1 MKDWRGPCSLPSTN
15 KKSKKEG
22 RNEMTINLTL
32 SITDQELND
41 PAAMARLY
49 KALDTLKGTKNT
61 VIAEEELLDEHG
73 ELVPAEEPKAPAE
86 RKKKSAEPKE
96 PTVTETEVRAALG
109 KLQRTDGGKAKAT
122 IMPDGAPPAFFL
134 CVKVK

>member
-1 MKDWRGPCSLPSTN
+1 
-15 KKSKKEG
+15 
-22 RNEMTINLTL
+22 MTINLTL

-49 KALDTLKGTKNT
+49 KALDTLKGTKTQTT
-61 VIAEEELLDEHG
+61 VVREEDILDENG

-109 KLQRTDGGKAKAT
+109 KLQRTDGGKAKVRSILGILDAKNFPELSLDKYAEALRLT
-122 IMPDGAPPAFFL
+122 
-134 CVKVK
+134 VKELQAIEEE

>member
-1 MKDWRGPCSLPSTN
+1 
-15 KKSKKEG
+15 
-22 RNEMTINLTL
+22 MTINLTL

-49 KALDTLKGTKNT
+49 KALDTLKGNKTT
-61 VIAEEELLDEHG
+61 VIAEEELLDENG
-73 ELVPAEEPKAPAE
+73 ELVPDKPKAPAE

-109 KLQRTDGGKAKAT
+109 KLQRTDGGKAKVRS
-122 IMPDGAPPAFFL
+122 ILGILGAKNFPELEPAKYAEAL
-134 CVKVK
+134 RLTVKELQAVEEEDE